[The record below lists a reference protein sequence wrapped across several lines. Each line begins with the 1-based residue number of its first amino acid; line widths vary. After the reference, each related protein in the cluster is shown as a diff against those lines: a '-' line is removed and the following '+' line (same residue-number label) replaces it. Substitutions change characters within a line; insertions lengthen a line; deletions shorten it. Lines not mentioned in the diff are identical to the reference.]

1 MRNSWVSS
9 LAASCIVVLAGCV
22 GLPQHVQRIPSEAL
36 HQPDTTTLGRIVEHA
51 EGDRNLSGIRL
62 LASGDEALASLIAL
76 ADRAERT
83 LDIQYYLIHQ
93 DDSARLLLH
102 HLRLAAD
109 RGVRV
114 RLLVDDLNTAGEDRR
129 FMHLGQH
136 ANVEVRLFNPFAGG
150 RSALWTRIAASMSE
164 IPRINHRMHNKLFV
178 ADDALAITGGRNI
191 GDQYFTR
198 DLQNN
203 FIDLDVVAG
212 GPVVTEL
219 SASFDAFWNSKY
231 AYPIASVASP
241 VPPEEAPA
249 SLEEGVISGEAG
261 WLGRELDA
269 RDLQLDWVPAT
280 VLADRPAKIATDAPP
295 DDGVVLANSIKA
307 LMRSAKSEVIVISPY
322 FIPGPDGV
330 ALMKE
335 LVGRGVHIRILTN
348 SLASTDSPLVHNGY
362 SHYRVALL
370 KLGVELEEVRPKLGQ
385 RRKRFHP
392 FKSSNASLH
401 AKALV
406 IDQHV
411 VFIGSMN
418 MDARSAHTNSELG
431 LVMRSPEI
439 ARQVTSLLDDI
450 SADGSYTLHLG
461 SHDQLVWSS
470 GEPGAE
476 TFWYKDPE
484 TTWAQRFLLRM
495 VAPFATEEML

>member
-1 MRNSWVSS
+1 MRNSWISS
-9 LAASCIVVLAGCV
+9 LAASCILVLTGCV

-36 HQPDTTTLGRIVEHA
+36 RQPDSTTLGRIVEHA
-51 EGDRNLSGIRL
+51 EVDRNLSGIRL
-62 LASGDEALASLIAL
+62 LTSGDEALASLIAL

-83 LDIQYYLIHQ
+83 LDVQYYLIHQ

-114 RLLVDDLNTAGEDRR
+114 RVLIDDLNTAGEDRR

-136 ANVEVRLFNPFAGG
+136 ANVEVRLFNPFPGG
-150 RSALWTRIAASMSE
+150 RSALWTRIAASLSE

-178 ADDALAITGGRNI
+178 ADNALAITGGRNI

-198 DLQNN
+198 DPQSN

-212 GPVVTEL
+212 GPIVPAL

-231 AYPIASVASP
+231 AYPIASVASA
-241 VPPEEAPA
+241 VSPEEVSP
-249 SLEEGVISGEAG
+249 SLEEGVAAGEAG

-269 RDLQLDWVPAT
+269 RALRLDWVPAT

-295 DDGVVLANSIKA
+295 DDGVLTSSIQA
-307 LMRSAKSEVIVISPY
+307 LMRSAKSEVIIISPY
-322 FIPGPDGV
+322 FVPGPDGI
-330 ALMKE
+330 ALMHE

-348 SLASTDSPLVHNGY
+348 SLASTDSPLVHDGY

-385 RRKRFHP
+385 KRKRFHP

-406 IDQHV
+406 VDQSV

-418 MDARSAHTNSELG
+418 MDARSAHTNSEMG
-431 LVMRSPEI
+431 LVMRSSEI
-439 ARQVTSLLDDI
+439 AKQVTSLLDDI
-450 SADGSYTLHLG
+450 SADGSYTLSLDL
-461 SHDQLVWSS
+461 HDHVVWSS

-476 TFWYKDPE
+476 TRWYKDPE
-484 TTWAQRFLLRM
+484 TTHMQRFLLHM
-495 VAPFATEEML
+495 VAPFAPEEML

>member
-1 MRNSWVSS
+1 MRNSWVNG
-9 LAASCIVVLAGCV
+9 LAASCILVLAGCV

-51 EGDRNLSGIRL
+51 EPDRNLSGIRL
-62 LASGDEALASLIAL
+62 LTSGDEALASLIGL

-83 LDIQYYLIHQ
+83 LDLQYYLIHQ

-102 HLRLAAD
+102 HVRLAAD

-150 RSALWTRIAASMSE
+150 RSALWTRIAASVSE

-178 ADDALAITGGRNI
+178 ADNALAITGGRNI

-198 DLQNN
+198 DPQSN

-212 GPVVTEL
+212 GPVVSEL

-249 SLEEGVISGEAG
+249 SLEEEVISGDAA

-269 RDLQLDWVPAT
+269 RKLQLDWVPAT
-280 VLADRPAKIATDAPP
+280 VLADRPAKIASDAPL
-295 DDGVVLANSIKA
+295 DDGVLAKSIKA

-322 FIPGPDGV
+322 FIPGTDGV

-362 SHYRVALL
+362 SRYRVALL
-370 KLGVELEEVRPKLGQ
+370 KLGVDLEEVRPKLGQ
-385 RRKRFHP
+385 KRKRFHP

-406 IDQHV
+406 IDQQV

-431 LVMRSPEI
+431 LVLRSPEI
-439 ARQVTSLLDDI
+439 ARQVTSLLDDV
-450 SADGSYTLHLG
+450 SADGSYRLHLG
-461 SHDQLVWSS
+461 PHDQLVWSS